1 MTRHEIR
8 VAVEELDMMAK
19 RLDIIKDELPTIQK
33 MEIQKALR
41 SLYIA
46 RTELNDLAEEMK
58 EEEVKK

>member
-19 RLDIIKDELPTIQK
+19 RLEVIKDELPTIQR
-33 MEIQKALR
+33 MEIQEALR

-58 EEEVKK
+58 EEEKE

>member
-33 MEIQKALR
+33 MEIQKVLR

-58 EEEVKK
+58 KR